1 MEALTLL
8 TVGALNI
15 ACFFIGAK
23 LGQKVAKDEPIET
36 PNLNPV
42 QMIQAH
48 REKKQ
53 AEREKK
59 RIDIIMANI
68 DAYDGT
74 SKGQQEVPRG

>member
-23 LGQKVAKDEPIET
+23 VGQTVVKGETIET
-36 PNLNPV
+36 PKIDLS
-42 QMIQAH
+42 QKIQAH

-59 RIDIIMANI
+59 RIDIILANI